1 MTHLL
6 VLADVRVKPDLH
18 RLPGGEQLQA
28 VTDGVAGMV
37 LLFALLSFFVG
48 LGLWLA
54 SKKMA
59 NSHFASQAKGGAAT
73 ALVVAFLAGAG
84 SALVNFASD
93 LGDQV
98 KAPAAGGNSRS
109 ADGR

>member
-1 MTHLL
+1 MLNLPLGAGVAVH
-6 VLADVRVKPDLH
+6 PDL
-18 RLPGGEQLQA
+18 RKLPGGDQLQL
-28 VTDGVAGMV
+28 VTDGAAGMV

-59 NSHFASQAKGGAAT
+59 NSHLASQAKGGAAA
-73 ALVVAFLAGAG
+73 ALVVAFLAGAAG
-84 SALVNFASD
+84 ALVNFASD

-98 KAPAAGGNSRS
+98 KAPAAS
-109 ADGR
+109 AGQQGKKP